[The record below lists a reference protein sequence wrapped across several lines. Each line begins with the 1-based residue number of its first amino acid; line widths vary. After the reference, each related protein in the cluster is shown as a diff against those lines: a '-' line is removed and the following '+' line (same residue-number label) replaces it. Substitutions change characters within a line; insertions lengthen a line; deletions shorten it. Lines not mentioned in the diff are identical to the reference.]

1 LRKGAKLIEVDLSNG
16 SYQQTSV
23 FADGAKQIA

>member
-16 SYQQTSV
+16 NYYQTSV
-23 FADGAKQIA
+23 FADGTKQIA